1 MVKVLKYII
10 GIILTVLPCVVCDYI
25 IQYPLYKFDARETPV
40 YKALLLLALC
50 GVAVVLVYGGIV
62 LLNKYFE
69 WLSGKDMAWML
80 SFSSL
85 ILFWIMLFVFARIP
99 IPYSWI
105 PSNNEMAF
113 GFGRFLLQLFT
124 MVPSFLIVIICAIY
138 LKITQARRIKG
149 RK

>member
-10 GIILTVLPCVVCDYI
+10 GIILTVVPCVVCDYL

-50 GVAVVLVYGGIV
+50 AVAVVLVYGGVV
-62 LLNKYFE
+62 LLNKCFE
-69 WLSGKDMAWML
+69 WLSVKDMARML

-113 GFGRFLLQLFT
+113 SFGQFLIQLFT
-124 MVPSFLIVIICAIY
+124 MVPSLIIVIICVIY
-138 LKITQARRIKG
+138 LKIAKAKRIKG

>member
-10 GIILTVLPCVVCDYI
+10 GIILTVVPCVVCDYI

-50 GVAVVLVYGGIV
+50 GVAVVLIYGGVV

-80 SFSSL
+80 WASIWS
-85 ILFWIMLFVFARIP
+85 A
-99 IPYSWI
+99 
-105 PSNNEMAF
+105 
-113 GFGRFLLQLFT
+113 
-124 MVPSFLIVIICAIY
+124 
-138 LKITQARRIKG
+138 KG
-149 RK
+149 

>member
-10 GIILTVLPCVVCDYI
+10 GIILTVVPCVVCDYL

-50 GVAVVLVYGGIV
+50 GVAAVLVYGGVV
-62 LLNKYFE
+62 LLNKFFE
-69 WLSGKDMAWML
+69 WFSGKDMALML
-80 SFSSL
+80 SISSL

-113 GFGRFLLQLFT
+113 GFGQFLIQLFT
-124 MVPSFLIVIICAIY
+124 MVPSLIIVIICVIY
-138 LKITQARRIKG
+138 LKISKAKRIKG

>member
-10 GIILTVLPCVVCDYI
+10 GIVLTVVPCVVCDYL

-69 WLSGKDMAWML
+69 WLSGKDMALML

-113 GFGRFLLQLFT
+113 GFGQFLIQIFT
-124 MVPSFLIVIICAIY
+124 MVPSLIIVIICVIY
-138 LKITQARRIKG
+138 LKISKAKRIKG

>member
-10 GIILTVLPCVVCDYI
+10 GIILTVVPCVVCDYI

-50 GVAVVLVYGGIV
+50 GVAVVLIYGGVV

-69 WLSGKDMAWML
+69 WLSVKDMAWML

-113 GFGRFLLQLFT
+113 GFGRFLIQLFT

-138 LKITQARRIKG
+138 LKITQAKRIKG

>member
-10 GIILTVLPCVVCDYI
+10 GIILTVVPCVVCDYL

-50 GVAVVLVYGGIV
+50 AVAVVLVYGGVV

-69 WLSGKDMAWML
+69 WLSVKDMAWML

-113 GFGRFLLQLFT
+113 GFGQFLIQLFT
-124 MVPSFLIVIICAIY
+124 MVPSLIIVIICVIY
-138 LKITQARRIKG
+138 LKIEKAKRIKG

>member
-50 GVAVVLVYGGIV
+50 GVAVVLIYGGVV

-113 GFGRFLLQLFT
+113 GFGRFLIQLFT
-124 MVPSFLIVIICAIY
+124 MVPSFLIVIIYAIY

>member
-10 GIILTVLPCVVCDYI
+10 GIILTVVPCVVCDYI

-50 GVAVVLVYGGIV
+50 AVAVVLVYGGVV

-69 WLSGKDMAWML
+69 WLSVKDMAWML

-113 GFGRFLLQLFT
+113 GFGRFLIQLFT

-138 LKITQARRIKG
+138 LKITQAKRIKG

>member
-10 GIILTVLPCVVCDYI
+10 GIILTVVPCVVCDYL

-50 GVAVVLVYGGIV
+50 AVVVVLVYGGVV

-69 WLSGKDMAWML
+69 WLSVKDMAWML

-113 GFGRFLLQLFT
+113 GFGQFLIQLFT
-124 MVPSFLIVIICAIY
+124 MVPSLIIVIICVIY
-138 LKITQARRIKG
+138 LKIAKAKRIKG

>member
-50 GVAVVLVYGGIV
+50 GVAVVLIYGGVV

>member
-10 GIILTVLPCVVCDYI
+10 GIILTVVPCVVCDYL

-50 GVAVVLVYGGIV
+50 AVAVVLVYGGVV

-69 WLSGKDMAWML
+69 WLSVKDMAWML

-113 GFGRFLLQLFT
+113 GFGQFLIQLFT
-124 MVPSFLIVIICAIY
+124 MVPSLIIVIICVIY
-138 LKITQARRIKG
+138 LKISKAKRIKG

>member
-50 GVAVVLVYGGIV
+50 GVAVVLVYGGVV

>member
-10 GIILTVLPCVVCDYI
+10 GIILTVVPCVVCDYI

-50 GVAVVLVYGGIV
+50 GVAVVLIYGGVV

>member
-10 GIILTVLPCVVCDYI
+10 GIILTVVPCVVCDYI

-50 GVAVVLVYGGIV
+50 GVAVVLVYGGVV